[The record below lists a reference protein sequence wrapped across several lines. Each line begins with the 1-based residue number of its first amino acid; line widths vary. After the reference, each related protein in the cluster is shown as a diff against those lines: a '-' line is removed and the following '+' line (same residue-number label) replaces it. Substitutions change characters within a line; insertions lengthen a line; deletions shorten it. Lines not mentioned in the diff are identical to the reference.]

1 VVEVEKR
8 GGGREGSNVFFF
20 LSSSIIGFLFLV
32 FSLSA
37 LTDRLFDAARHGGDA
52 LMKERERESERA
64 TERESERATER
75 ESERAT
81 ERESER
87 VC

>member
-1 VVEVEKR
+1 MVEVEKR
-8 GGGREGSNVFFF
+8 GGGREGADVFFFF

-37 LTDRLFDAARHGGDA
+37 LTDRLFNAERHRGDA

-64 TERESERATER
+64 TERESERA
-75 ESERAT
+75 
-81 ERESER
+81 
-87 VC
+87 C

>member
-1 VVEVEKR
+1 MVEVEKR
-8 GGGREGSNVFFF
+8 GGGREGAVFFF
-20 LSSSIIGFLFLV
+20 LSSSNIGFLFLV

-37 LTDRLFDAARHGGDA
+37 LTDRLFNAARHRGDA

-75 ESERAT
+75 ESERA
-81 ERESER
+81 
-87 VC
+87 C